1 MKRKGV
7 GRRAAWGVL
16 LAYAVVSRI
25 SAALAAIVSVT
36 ARQEAPNAAV
46 VVTYELD
53 GEAIVT
59 ADVLRDGVSLG
70 ANAQAVCVGD
80 VMRRV
85 AAGTHS
91 FTWNPQ
97 KGEIPVGETTSLAF
111 ALTAWDVETPP
122 DVIVCDLR
130 DGELRYYPSLAALPD
145 GVTDDRYKT
154 TEIVFRRIPGT
165 AAGDW
170 TMGSPTDEA
179 GHKTQTFGNWAL
191 ETQHTVRFTNDWYMG
206 VYPVTQ
212 AQYLRVRGNYPDSFF
227 TNALARAKRPVDSLS
242 LVDVRGSAWP
252 ENLFDGA
259 NASKAVG
266 KFRAATGLFLDL
278 PTEAQWEFACRAST
292 TTPYASGTTVTTA
305 GRYKDNGGEPSE
317 AYPENL
323 EGFVSGGSV
332 SDYRNWTAGNGAPEV
347 GTFEPNALGLYDM
360 HGGVF
365 EYCLDWAGTADWDTT
380 IVYTNP
386 VGVVQSSSFGG
397 ITVVARGGAWS
408 SEVTEC
414 RSAARRI
421 QNYQNA
427 GGKDTAAPPFG
438 FRLAIQNVPPDV
450 RKETK
455 TAAAIA
461 VAATSVVGV
470 TEVVASAGL
479 DARTVWQVVSDY
491 VDILTAKLGA
501 LLIIR

>member
-7 GRRAAWGVL
+7 GRCAVWCAL
-16 LAYAVVSRI
+16 LAFAVVGRMPT
-25 SAALAAIVSVT
+25 ALAAILSVT
-36 ARQEAPNAAV
+36 ARQEAPNEAV

-70 ANAQAVCVGD
+70 ANAQAACAGD

-97 KGEIPVGETTSLAF
+97 KGEIPVGETTSIAF
-111 ALTAWDVETPP
+111 ALTAWDVEMPP

-154 TEIVFRRIPGT
+154 TEIVFQRIPGT
-165 AAGDW
+165 AAGEW
-170 TMGSPTDEA
+170 TMGSPTDEV
-179 GHKTQTFGNWAL
+179 GHKFQTFGNWAL
-191 ETQHTVRFTNDWYMG
+191 ETQHKVRFTNDWYMG

-227 TNALARAKRPVDSLS
+227 TNALARAKRPVDNLT

-259 NASKAVG
+259 NSSKVVG
-266 KFRAATGLFLDL
+266 RFRSATGLYLDL
-278 PTEAQWEFACRAST
+278 PTEAQWEFSCRAGT
-292 TTPYASGTTVTTA
+292 TTPYASGTTITTA

-323 EGFVSGGSV
+323 EGFISGGAV
-332 SDYRNWTAGNGAPEV
+332 SDYRSWTAGNGAPEV
-347 GTFEPNALGLYDM
+347 GTFEPNAFGLYDM
-360 HGGVF
+360 HGGIF

-386 VGVVQSSSFGG
+386 VGVVRSASFGG
-397 ITVVARGGAWS
+397 ITVIARGGAWS
-408 SEVTEC
+408 SEATEC

-427 GGKDTAAPPFG
+427 GGKDTVAPPFG

-450 RKETK
+450 RNETK
-455 TAAAIA
+455 TANAID
-461 VAATSVVGV
+461 VV
-470 TEVVASAGL
+470 TMPIANVASGTMKDGL
-479 DARTVWQVVSDY
+479 DIITVWKFFTDVMS
-491 VDILTAKLGA
+491 IRLTKLGTR
-501 LLIIR
+501 LILR